1 MGYQPRI
8 KTPRAATRGYRKPE
22 REKSKSGG
30 QRRGYV
36 GRSAREE
43 KVVATAEELTD
54 ATLKRLHIL
63 GNQRFGFSP
72 FSEHF
77 ELWLFTLES
86 VLREFE
92 SSPNIGVDEQFLK
105 ERLQIFFAVQAEL
118 ENKRNKETALNMDL
132 RSINDSKTLLE
143 RFKDEYIAKARE
155 IRRQKNREIKRLYG
169 VIDNLQKDLDEAVR
183 MKTGFFRGISKK
195 DREQKELAAAQALSN
210 AQRMLELAI
219 LDFTEARKSL
229 RDEFENKREPLI
241 HQIKDAQKKA
251 ESTEV
256 DGSLEDRW
264 FACEALA
271 DAVNALLQ
279 RKALEL
285 H

>member
-1 MGYQPRI
+1 
-8 KTPRAATRGYRKPE
+8 
-22 REKSKSGG
+22 
-30 QRRGYV
+30 
-36 GRSAREE
+36 
-43 KVVATAEELTD
+43 
-54 ATLKRLHIL
+54 
-63 GNQRFGFSP
+63 
-72 FSEHF
+72 
-77 ELWLFTLES
+77 
-86 VLREFE
+86 
-92 SSPNIGVDEQFLK
+92 
-105 ERLQIFFAVQAEL
+105 
-118 ENKRNKETALNMDL
+118 
-132 RSINDSKTLLE
+132 
-143 RFKDEYIAKARE
+143 
-155 IRRQKNREIKRLYG
+155 
-169 VIDNLQKDLDEAVR
+169 

-219 LDFTEARKSL
+219 LDFTEERKSL

-271 DAVNALLQ
+271 DSINALLQ